1 MTGQWESFGIKPLL
15 KQTVFK
21 EKCTFCRARCIN
33 SCSLHAGTFITMW
46 QSHSNFPLCKRNHSM
61 SRSQKQFIEVRAS
74 STNEITESCER
85 SQSKGDRVKQMQF
98 YLFCQRDGARA
109 QIKIN
114 FFQTAQ
120 WPRAAPLGARIF
132 WFVIGESGSV
142 GQVAG
147 GGEVRKKLIQTTI
160 RHRGFA
166 EKANEFNFPVVK
178 ELCRLIAL
186 ALTARL
192 CGGTF
197 IPASWYDC
205 NTKTSDLYLTQLISQ
220 RDCCSI
226 KTTMSIIW
234 TVLGLNVSCVP
245 SCWIYL

>member
-1 MTGQWESFGIKPLL
+1 
-15 KQTVFK
+15 
-21 EKCTFCRARCIN
+21 
-33 SCSLHAGTFITMW
+33 MW
-46 QSHSNFPLCKRNHSM
+46 QSHANFPLCKRNHSM

-74 STNEITESCER
+74 STNEITEPCER

-98 YLFCQRDGARA
+98 YFCSAKETAQYGHAEA

-120 WPRAAPLGARIF
+120 WPRAAPLAARIF

-142 GQVAG
+142 GRVEGRG
-147 GGEVRKKLIQTTI
+147 GGTKKLIRTTI

-197 IPASWYDC
+197 IPSGWYDC
-205 NTKTSDLYLTQLISQ
+205 STKTSDLYLPQLIS
-220 RDCCSI
+220 
-226 KTTMSIIW
+226 
-234 TVLGLNVSCVP
+234 
-245 SCWIYL
+245 